1 MHGETKKF
9 VWFALLPY
17 LLSCYDLEWNLQYLW
32 YIAVYECDIA
42 YKRAQNEKWIWL
54 MTRPSG
60 APTDTGPVEEEVLET
75 APQYQ
80 GPERPSLCF
89 SWTSPHV
96 CKICHSGGYYILTQ
110 LHLKTGF
117 KNISHQILSKIGS
130 VRVIRERSPG
140 VPLSFCQ
147 RGKMSLRNSSADSFL
162 GLAGQHWVTWPSL
175 AATESGK
182 LSCLA
187 VGVLGAEQGRKGCW

>member
-9 VWFALLPY
+9 VWFTLLQY
-17 LLSCYDLEWNLQYLW
+17 LLSCCDFWMEPAISLRYCCIWVWHCLQESIEWKVDLTYDQAFRNSNRYW
-32 YIAVYECDIA
+32 
-42 YKRAQNEKWIWL
+42 
-54 MTRPSG
+54 
-60 APTDTGPVEEEVLET
+60 PVEEEVLEI

-80 GPERPSLCF
+80 GPEMPSLCF

-96 CKICHSGGYYILTQ
+96 CKICHSGGYYILTY
-110 LHLKTGF
+110 LLLKTGF
-117 KNISHQILSKIGS
+117 KNISYQILSKIGS
-130 VRVIRERSPG
+130 VTVIRERSPG
-140 VPLSFCQ
+140 VPFSFCQ
-147 RGKMSLRNSSADSFL
+147 RGKMSFRSSSADSFL

-187 VGVLGAEQGRKGCW
+187 VCVLGAEQGRKGCW